1 MKRSVVGAI
10 LVFVALPLSAQ
21 IGRRST
27 FSPDPPYWVGLSYGY
42 VDGVGLTDR
51 DTQGSWQ
58 FSYASQIRATIEKT
72 LQRGVTL
79 GAAAGFTTA
88 NLAYRS
94 AGLTTPDCT
103 VSCQASADVTQY
115 VAFIRRSGGP
125 GFYSLFDLE
134 AGVTRFSNFHDR
146 ASGNALPPTHASNDF
161 TFGFGGGLGYGF
173 SPTTSVY
180 VSQQFDLVL
189 HPQEEDATPFSAPRM
204 LTLRAGFRVGF

>member
-1 MKRSVVGAI
+1 MRASIVGAI
-10 LVFVALPLSAQ
+10 LVFAALPLDAQ
-21 IGRRST
+21 IGRRSV
-27 FSPDPPYWVGLSYGY
+27 SSSDPSYWVGLSYGY
-42 VDGVGLTDR
+42 VDGIGLTDR
-51 DTQGSWQ
+51 DTRGSWQ

-72 LQRGVTL
+72 VSRGVTF

-88 NLAYRS
+88 NLAYS
-94 AGLTTPDCT
+94 SDGLATPDCA

-146 ASGNALPPTHASNDF
+146 ANGNALPPTHVTNDF

-173 SPTTSVY
+173 SSTTSVY
-180 VSQQFDLVL
+180 AAQQFDLVL